1 MIFKKALSFKLSKK
15 PQLFVYGCV
24 LILVIAAKIN
34 TVIKTQNIDEDIVTE
49 AAIEERA
56 TEQIK
61 PVTEQIIVA
70 GVISGSE
77 FIDSLGQYYKI
88 AYIDSPIV
96 SGTVGLTGK
105 EYLTELIGNKMISFE
120 ELERMPDNTRRG
132 LISVNGINI
141 LELLVQHGYAV
152 TKRGLADDTPQ
163 IKELKKLERQAIING
178 SGVWSAIESKT
189 Y

>member
-24 LILVIAAKIN
+24 LFLVIAAKLN
-34 TVIKTQNIDEDIVTE
+34 SVVKTQDIDGGIVID
-49 AAIEERA
+49 AAVKERA
-56 TEQIK
+56 TEHIK

-70 GVISGSE
+70 GVLSGSE
-77 FIDSLGQYYKI
+77 FIDSLGQHYEI
-88 AYIDSPIV
+88 AYIDSPNV
-96 SGTVGLTGK
+96 PNAVGLTGK
-105 EYLTELIGNKMISFE
+105 EYLTELIGSKMISFE

-132 LISVNGINI
+132 IISVNGINI

-152 TKRGLADDTPQ
+152 TKGGLADDTPQ
-163 IKELKKLERQAIING
+163 MKELKKLERQAIING